1 MWANPTPSTGI
12 WTKIVVLFGNFVKNQ
27 IPEGY
32 QDKEGFHFGV
42 KMPQKDRI

>member
-1 MWANPTPSTGI
+1 MWANPAPSIGI
-12 WTKIVVLFGNFVKNQ
+12 WAKIVVLFGNFIKNQ

-42 KMPQKDRI
+42 KMTQKDRI